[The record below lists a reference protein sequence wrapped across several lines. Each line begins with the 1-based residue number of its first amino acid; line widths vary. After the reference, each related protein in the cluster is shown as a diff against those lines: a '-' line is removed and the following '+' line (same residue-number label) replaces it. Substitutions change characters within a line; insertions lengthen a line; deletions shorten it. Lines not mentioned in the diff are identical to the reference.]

1 MRKWWKATTPI
12 TWVLS
17 FSSSLS
23 LLPPL
28 LWLQL
33 AIQHCFSFLY
43 DSLTRWEVK
52 RRGKVTTD
60 APQALFPLFSLE
72 IRVPT
77 MSSEENKNLWRLLQ
91 GRISSALTRFI
102 SASSSLSHTSFLYD
116 RQFTLLFFFFFVN
129 NFFTTIL
136 SQMGFLPWEIRV
148 AFLGESQLR
157 DSGATQPT
165 VHAGCFNVSI
175 IHRTLTWTTGSLT
188 CAQML
193 MHTIAHGGV
202 RTHVRG
208 SALKVDSGRKI
219 PCRTG
224 ESNLRQRRD
233 GPML

>member
-116 RQFTLLFFFFFVN
+116 RQFTLLFFFFFLII
-129 NFFTTIL
+129 FLRLYCPKWDFSRGKFGLL
-136 SQMGFLPWEIRV
+136 SSGKASCETVALPN
-148 AFLGESQLR
+148 LL
-157 DSGATQPT
+157 
-165 VHAGCFNVSI
+165 C
-175 IHRTLTWTTGSLT
+175 
-188 CAQML
+188 ML
-193 MHTIAHGGV
+193 DVLMF
-202 RTHVRG
+202 
-208 SALKVDSGRKI
+208 
-219 PCRTG
+219 
-224 ESNLRQRRD
+224 Q
-233 GPML
+233 